1 MCENFFSQNDITERD
16 LSQNKVFFENDNSI
30 RDKCLS
36 DLKKVYCTGVIY
48 FGSLK
53 ETKRCGEGLLKWP
66 DGGFYQGNYIDN
78 QRHGLGKYFWSD
90 GSLYEGCFENDLRH
104 GHGKQVWNNGETYI
118 GQFFNDTFHGRGVYT
133 WLDGT
138 CYNGLFQ
145 NNLRS
150 GYGELSQSNG
160 NKFQGIFSNDKPFGP
175 GIYTYKQSGRQDH
188 GIWSGAKL
196 IKLRFLLNDLFNYDK
211 NFFIN
216 NISKHNEVQTS
227 LCENQIGLREKF
239 QIPVSFPYEKIL
251 NGDKKLCK
259 GPMEEL
265 LEDFFLCAFFGNLL
279 LMKHIFESGLVH
291 PDASDFKGHTALI
304 AASINC
310 QLDVLNYL
318 LDVGANI
325 NKLTDEKVSPLS
337 ACLNLLYSHQNF
349 LDNIAE
355 NMPEENLFNAVWV
368 EKKKGFIVCRN
379 EKKMI
384 MSVYESQHVYF
395 KNKHKKIDVMPFI
408 QNSSVSINKEAG
420 YTISFSNIDR
430 WKIRCYKNLFIKA
443 KNIDAINMKFK
454 KISMNSFEY
463 FTSPVCEYNVEV
475 SDAPLYQFFPELTRL
490 SSTKANL
497 GGGEINSNDDY
508 LVNMHESKIV
518 SKCIHQERKPFLEK
532 TIKLL
537 LKRGSDPNISTV
549 PMPSLFFAVK
559 SADVLAVESLLTKNA
574 DTSTK
579 IEKGLCVLHIA
590 VALPTKSVEIT
601 SLLLQYGADPN
612 ARDNYFDEEHG
623 KENGRTALHIVCCR
637 EDDYKTAQQIAE
649 MLLQYGANPNL
660 LCCGS
665 SPLSLAIGSG
675 NDLIVETLL
684 KKNANPSLKLGKILG
699 SALCVA
705 ASFQAERRRTHLQ
718 RIHLIEKLI
727 AHGADMLAPV
737 YVSDKHPYGTVID
750 YAYCIFK
757 QDRCIAFTPYH
768 ALSLI
773 EREICKAR
781 KYVLVCL
788 SNFFRE
794 AILKKEKEINE
805 SFKPNM
811 LKIDAETNKVFFPI
825 LVKRE
830 VKIKE
835 NFISNELIKE
845 VDINNEIN
853 IRKKQCWDTNSINVT
868 EIGQQ
873 KFFRVS
879 NLMGENNELIG
890 LRYVLVELCL
900 ADINNIDIP
909 MFSTKNVTIIDRRK
923 RFYYCYECGR
933 STGVKLFPCKRCK
946 QIFYCSS
953 LCKVQGGKNRHQ
965 KECLIK
971 SL

>member
-1 MCENFFSQNDITERD
+1 MCESFFLQNGITEHD
-16 LSQNKVFFENDNSI
+16 LSQKKVFFENDNSI
-30 RDKCLS
+30 HDKSLS
-36 DLKKVYCTGVIY
+36 DLKKVYCTGVVY

-53 ETKRCGEGLLKWP
+53 QTKRFGEGLLKWP
-66 DGGFYQGNYIDN
+66 DGGFYQGNYINN
-78 QRHGLGKYFWSD
+78 QRHGPGKYFWSD
-90 GSLYEGCFENDLRH
+90 GSLYEGYFENDLRH
-104 GHGKQVWNNGETYI
+104 GHGKQVWINGETYV
-118 GQFFNDTFHGRGVYT
+118 GQFFSDTFHGLGVYT

-175 GIYTYKQSGRQDH
+175 GIYTYKQSGRQDI
-188 GIWSGAKL
+188 GIWSGGKL

-211 NFFIN
+211 KFFVN
-216 NISKHNEVQTS
+216 NISKYNKVQTS

-239 QIPVSFPYEKIL
+239 QIPVSFPYEEIL

-259 GPMEEL
+259 GPMEKL
-265 LEDFFLCAFFGNLL
+265 LEDFFHCAFFGNLL
-279 LMKHIFESGLVH
+279 IMKHIFESGLVH

-304 AASINC
+304 VASINC

-337 ACLNLLYSHQNF
+337 ACLNLLYSPQNF

-355 NMPEENLFNAVWV
+355 NMPKENLFNAVWV
-368 EKKKGFIVCRN
+368 EKKNGFIVCRN

-395 KNKHKKIDVMPFI
+395 KNKHKNVDVMPF
-408 QNSSVSINKEAG
+408 
-420 YTISFSNIDR
+420 
-430 WKIRCYKNLFIKA
+430 
-443 KNIDAINMKFK
+443 
-454 KISMNSFEY
+454 
-463 FTSPVCEYNVEV
+463 
-475 SDAPLYQFFPELTRL
+475 
-490 SSTKANL
+490 
-497 GGGEINSNDDY
+497 
-508 LVNMHESKIV
+508 LVIMHESKIV
-518 SKCIHQERKPFLEK
+518 SKCILQERKPFLEK

-559 SADVLAVESLLTKNA
+559 SADMLAVESLLAKNV

-579 IEKGLCVLHIA
+579 IEKDLCVLHIA

-601 SLLLQYGADPN
+601 SLLLQHGADPN

-623 KENGRTALHIVCCR
+623 KEDGRTALHIVCCR
-637 EDDYKTAQQIAE
+637 EDDYKTAQQVAE
-649 MLLQYGANPNL
+649 MLLQHGANPNL

-737 YVSDKHPYGTVID
+737 YVSDKHLYGTVID

-794 AILKKEKEINE
+794 AILKKEKEFNE
-805 SFKPNM
+805 SFKPNI

-835 NFISNELIKE
+835 DFFSNELIKE
-845 VDINNEIN
+845 VEINDEIN
-853 IRKKQCWDTNSINVT
+853 IRKKQCWDSNSINVT
-868 EIGQQ
+868 DIGQQ

-890 LRYVLVELCL
+890 LRYILVELCL
-900 ADINNIDIP
+900 ADINNINMS

-933 STGVKLFPCKRCK
+933 STGIELFPCKRCK

-953 LCKVQGGKNRHQ
+953 LCKVQGWKNRHQ

-971 SL
+971 FL